1 MWGIM
6 GGIMGGITANFARES
21 RTLAMA
27 VFVVIA
33 CLATPARAAVT
44 VAITPANGTV
54 TPGTDFDLFVDVT
67 ASGSEFNGFEM
78 VVEFDPAALTL
89 VPLAPTTLQQGC
101 LMTGSCSGACGNT
114 FHQFAAAGDSLKV
127 NDVLLCNMVSLAGPG
142 RLYTLRFHASSTPQ
156 ATIVKFRRMRFY
168 NAGLF
173 VQPVNTTNA
182 VVGIGVN
189 VGVGDVHSSSVA
201 LVRAEPNPSRGAV
214 AFVATGG
221 LTEAASIE
229 VLDLQGRLLRRLGS
243 LPASGQPLQW
253 DGTDARGSRV
263 PPGVYLARIHLRD
276 RIQNLRLVLL
286 P

>member
-1 MWGIM
+1 MQI
-6 GGIMGGITANFARES
+6 GGIMANFALKT

-27 VFVVIA
+27 GVVAIA
-33 CLATPARAAVT
+33 MLATPARAAVT
-44 VAITPANGTV
+44 VALTPTNGTV

-67 ASGSEFNGFEM
+67 AAGSQFNGFEM
-78 VVEFDPAALTL
+78 VVEFDPAALTF

-127 NDVLLCNMVSLAGPG
+127 NDVLLCNMVSLTGPG
-142 RLYTLRFHASSTPQ
+142 RLYTLRFHASNTPQ

-173 VQPVNTTNA
+173 VQPVNTSDA

-189 VGVGDVHSSSVA
+189 VGVGDVPTGSVA

-214 AFVATGG
+214 AFVATGSF
-221 LTEAASIE
+221 TEAASVE
-229 VLDLQGRLLRRLGS
+229 VLDLQGRLLRHLGS
-243 LPASGQPLQW
+243 MPASGQPLQW
-253 DGTDARGSRV
+253 DGTDARGSRL
-263 PPGVYLARIHLRD
+263 PPGVYLARVQLGN
-276 RIQNLRLVLL
+276 RIQNLRVVLL

>member
-1 MWGIM
+1 MHVGDIM
-6 GGIMGGITANFARES
+6 GGSMANFARKS
-21 RTLAMA
+21 RTFAMA
-27 VFVVIA
+27 GFVAIA
-33 CLATPARAAVT
+33 CLAAPARAAVT

-67 ASGSEFNGFEM
+67 AAGSEFNGFEM
-78 VVEFDPAALTL
+78 VVEFDPAALTP

-101 LMTGSCSGACGNT
+101 LMTGGCSAACGNT

-127 NDVLLCNMVSLAGPG
+127 NNVLLCNMISLTGPG
-142 RLYTLRFHASSTPQ
+142 RLYTLRFHATSTPQ

-173 VQPVNTTNA
+173 VQPVNTTDA

-189 VGVGDVHSSSVA
+189 VGVGDVPAGGVA

-214 AFVATGG
+214 AFVAAGS
-221 LTEAASIE
+221 LIEAASIE
-229 VLDLQGRLLRRLGS
+229 VLDLQGRLLRQLGS
-243 LPASGQPLQW
+243 MPSSGQPLQW
-253 DGTDARGSRV
+253 DGTDERGSRL
-263 PPGVYLARIHLRD
+263 PPGVYLARIHLGD
-276 RIQNLRLVLL
+276 RIQNLRVVLL